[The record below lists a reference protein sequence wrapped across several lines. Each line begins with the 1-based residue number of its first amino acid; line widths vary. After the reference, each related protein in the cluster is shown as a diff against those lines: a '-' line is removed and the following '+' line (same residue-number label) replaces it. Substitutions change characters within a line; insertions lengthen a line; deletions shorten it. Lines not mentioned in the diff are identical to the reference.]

1 VHGWG
6 RYEESYFRCRSVFH
20 CRIGRRGCTAGDRD
34 PGGDSGPFQA
44 AADDQH
50 RLGEGGG
57 ACPGGVDGS
66 DRRWRADGGQCGGA
80 GRRPHSEGGGVWT
93 IGGSAHLAFSLSS
106 ITLANGSRVAVHTT
120 SYAREGRA
128 HVKHNAEYI
137 ATAGVLGALAGQA
150 VGHDRKTT
158 EKGAAI
164 GAGVGIG
171 AAAATGKFD
180 FEEKAGSRYRLKLR
194 AAIRTT
200 L

>member
-1 VHGWG
+1 MKSH
-6 RYEESYFRCRSVFH
+6 VFAVVLFF
-20 CRIGRRGCTAGDRD
+20 IAG
-34 PGGDSGPFQA
+34 SLA
-44 AADDQH
+44 AAPQAIVIPAGTPVH
-50 RLGEGGG
+50 FKLLQTINTASAKVGEHVPAALTAPIVGGRTVANAG
-57 ACPGGVDGS
+57 APAVVRI
-66 DRRWRADGGQCGGA
+66 RRAEA
-80 GRRPHSEGGGVWT
+80 SGR

>member
-1 VHGWG
+1 MVVAGMK
-6 RYEESYFRCRSVFH
+6 SYVFAVVLFF
-20 CRIGRRGCTAGDRD
+20 IAG
-34 PGGDSGPFQA
+34 SLA
-44 AADDQH
+44 AAPQAIVIPAGTPVHFKLLQTINTASAKAGQH
-50 RLGEGGG
+50 VTAALTAPIVVGGRTVANDG
-57 ACPGGVDGS
+57 APAVVRI
-66 DRRWRADGGQCGGA
+66 RRAEA
-80 GRRPHSEGGGVWT
+80 SGRV
-93 IGGSAHLAFSLSS
+93 GGSAHLAFSLSS
-106 ITLANGSRVAVHTT
+106 VTLANGSRVDVHTT

-158 EKGAAI
+158 EKGAAV

-194 AAIRTT
+194 SAVHATI
-200 L
+200 